1 MLTINTGT
9 FKYNAIE
16 NETVLSL
23 SLSNNGFY
31 QLTTT
36 LPEIFSEYGKKM
48 TVIEFSGTEGDL
60 NELITALNIIRGKG
74 YKTSY
79 ATMCDNVK
87 DLSDKL
93 LDKLDYVRY
102 IKTNKVVTKDYCP
115 FADCYDWI

>member
-1 MLTINTGT
+1 MLTINSGV
-9 FKYNAIE
+9 FKYNTIE

-23 SLSNNGFY
+23 SLSNNGFH
-31 QLTTT
+31 QLMTT
-36 LPEIFSEYGKKM
+36 LPEIFSEYSKKM

-60 NELITALNIIRGKG
+60 NELIAALNLVRSKG

-79 ATMCDNVK
+79 ATMCNNVK

-93 LDKLDYVRY
+93 LDKLDYVRLT
-102 IKTNKVVTKDYCP
+102 KTNKVVTKDYCP